1 MNISSK
7 QPRKKRL
14 HLYSMALH
22 EKRNLLR
29 VHVAKALKEKLK
41 RRNVLVKR
49 GDKVK
54 IMTGGSK
61 GKEAKVV
68 KVSVSD
74 YKVFLEGFTVKKSNK
89 REKFIPFEPSNLM
102 LIEQGNVAPKE
113 VLVKKPVVGQQ

>member
-1 MNISSK
+1 MDSK

-14 HLYSMALH
+14 HLYNMSLH
-22 EKRNLLR
+22 EKKNLLR

-41 RRNVLVKR
+41 KRSVSIRR

-54 IMTGGSK
+54 IMVGDNS

-68 KVSVSD
+68 KVSVTK

-89 REKFIPFEPSNLM
+89 REKFVPFEPSNLM
-102 LIEQGNVAPKE
+102 LVEQGNVAPKE
-113 VLVKKPVVGQQ
+113 VLVKKSALPR